1 MPLSDLLRPRVAL
14 TTGAA
19 LLLAV
24 PLAILAGA
32 GVVLAVVAA
41 RRDKPLRDLLVAGA
55 KIAAD
60 AESRV
65 RALDELLTG
74 LDDIGGMVASAKR
87 VLHRAEAGAS
97 ADAASRKSPPPDEP
111 AAQKAAEPT
120 PSPVAN
126 GAAT

>member
-1 MPLSDLLRPRVAL
+1 MPLSDLFRPRVAL

-24 PLAILAGA
+24 PLAVLAGA

-87 VLHRAEAGAS
+87 VIHRAEAGAGT
-97 ADAASRKSPPPDEP
+97 AARTPPPPPDNAA
-111 AAQKAAEPT
+111 AAQRATEPT
-120 PSPVAN
+120 PNAN
-126 GAAT
+126 GAAA